1 MVDTEQKM
9 RKKATIT
16 EEDVCT
22 LLQRYSATTV
32 LAVLKEMAQFV
43 GAKID
48 WQALVKKTETGIK
61 SAREFQM
68 LWRHL
73 AYRQPLIENIGP
85 EDQPLDD
92 DSDLEYEVEACPSVS
107 PADAMEACNCVQAL
121 VAGPANK
128 SRMPNS
134 SSIEVPKVSSGN
146 PQAQKRSQVAG
157 TFDRLD
163 TNGSTSNNQK
173 KRKSC
178 LEGEDQEP
186 IATVRK
192 AELKGERNTT
202 QRAQRA
208 NTIRKK
214 QGSSNI
220 GAANTAGSQLSE
232 AQLATRYAL
241 GMALKDGPPTVV
253 GNGQA
258 DPNNAVKTSASK
270 RNLPIIKATMP
281 PSQPQSCPVSTAA
294 PSVKN
299 APMGSSSKICSQR
312 KAPPQINVSADSIQA
327 AAVAAGGRI
336 ASPSD
341 VASLHKV
348 FKAAKSKDASHMRGG
363 APLVKTSAAGS
374 SSALPPNVHLICTGL
389 NTKPTSVA
397 AGTASHAAG
406 GQQAKGSAVGPYVL
420 PASQLPKVRATSAVA
435 IERTSVQQMENRTQ
449 TAVNVQGSDVK
460 SIIEISEDDASSAG
474 APFGKCQATS
484 PGADVGISKLTK
496 NVGDS
501 QCTMNGDVAEN
512 EGSKDDTCKQVVE
525 NLVPN
530 KGNKP
535 TCFQRKSI
543 PCVKETHEASAT
555 AVVVKEAGK
564 MAIPSEGLAG
574 AEISGQMK
582 L

>member
-163 TNGSTSNNQK
+163 ANGSTSNNQK

-186 IATVRK
+186 IAPVRK

-241 GMALKDGPPTVV
+241 GMALKDGPPT
-253 GNGQA
+253 GC
-258 DPNNAVKTSASK
+258 T
-270 RNLPIIKATMP
+270 
-281 PSQPQSCPVSTAA
+281 PV
-294 PSVKN
+294 
-299 APMGSSSKICSQR
+299 
-312 KAPPQINVSADSIQA
+312 
-327 AAVAAGGRI
+327 
-336 ASPSD
+336 
-341 VASLHKV
+341 
-348 FKAAKSKDASHMRGG
+348 
-363 APLVKTSAAGS
+363 
-374 SSALPPNVHLICTGL
+374 
-389 NTKPTSVA
+389 
-397 AGTASHAAG
+397 
-406 GQQAKGSAVGPYVL
+406 
-420 PASQLPKVRATSAVA
+420 
-435 IERTSVQQMENRTQ
+435 
-449 TAVNVQGSDVK
+449 
-460 SIIEISEDDASSAG
+460 
-474 APFGKCQATS
+474 
-484 PGADVGISKLTK
+484 
-496 NVGDS
+496 
-501 QCTMNGDVAEN
+501 
-512 EGSKDDTCKQVVE
+512 
-525 NLVPN
+525 
-530 KGNKP
+530 
-535 TCFQRKSI
+535 
-543 PCVKETHEASAT
+543 
-555 AVVVKEAGK
+555 
-564 MAIPSEGLAG
+564 
-574 AEISGQMK
+574 
-582 L
+582 